1 MVPGRYVRERLTTSA
16 ALPHQF
22 PRTSMT
28 HPSSTPASPD
38 TPAAEPYE
46 KRWLALGVIAMTV
59 LLVILDA
66 TIVNIALPAV
76 SAPESQ
82 GGLDISA
89 ATQQWIV
96 TAYTLTFGGF
106 LLLGGRIADF
116 WGRKRTYLVG
126 AAGFAVASAIG
137 GLAQN
142 EAMLFGARAL
152 QGVFGALLAPASL
165 ALLTVLFTDPKERAK
180 AFGVYGA
187 IAGGGSAVGLLLGG
201 VLTEYADWRWCFW
214 VNLPVAL
221 LAIALAIPIVPE
233 SKAPG
238 ETKYDIPGAVV
249 ITLGLASIVYGFT
262 RVAEASQTNAAEAA
276 AANAQAAAQGTRTI
290 VTPESGWTDGP
301 AWVFIV
307 AGLVLVALFVV
318 LELRTRNPLL
328 PMRIVLDRNRGG
340 AYLTS
345 TLVGA
350 GLIGAFFFLS
360 LYFQQVLAYTP
371 VQAGLASLPTTLGV
385 FVSAGAAS
393 VLTPRIGPKPLMVAG
408 GLLAAAG
415 RFTLSFVGLDTSFWT
430 LPFPGQL
437 LLGLG
442 LGFTFVP
449 LSNLALVGVGESDA
463 GAASAVL
470 NATQQV
476 GASIGTAV
484 LASLSVGAIS
494 AFTADALT
502 SGANPQ
508 DPAVGLQGQVEGYT
522 TAFIWPAG
530 LLVAGAVVAG
540 LLIKATKD
548 DIPAGDAP
556 VHVG

>member
-1 MVPGRYVRERLTTSA
+1 MTQPQTSPTGA
-16 ALPHQF
+16 DGAG
-22 PRTSMT
+22 T
-28 HPSSTPASPD
+28 D
-38 TPAAEPYE
+38 EPYE

-76 SAPESQ
+76 TDDL
-82 GGLDISA
+82 GISS

-126 AAGFAVASAIG
+126 AAGFAIASALG

-221 LAIALAIPIVPE
+221 LAVVLAVPIVPE

-238 ETKYDIPGAVV
+238 DTKYDIPGAVL

-262 RVAEASQTNAAEAA
+262 RVAEASQTNSMEAAEA
-276 AANAQAAAQGTRTI
+276 NARAMASGSPL
-290 VTPESGWTDGP
+290 VSPESGWSDGP
-301 AWVFIV
+301 AWAFIV

-318 LELRTRNPLL
+318 VEMRARNPLL

-360 LYFQQVLAYTP
+360 LYFQQVLGYEP
-371 VQAGLASLPTTLGV
+371 VHAGLASLPVTLGV
-385 FVSAGAAS
+385 FISAGAAS
-393 VLTPRIGPKPLMVAG
+393 ALVPRIGPKPLMVLG
-408 GLLAAAG
+408 GLLAAG
-415 RFTLSFVGLDTSFWT
+415 GLFTLSFVGVDTGFWQ
-430 LPFPGQL
+430 LPFPGQI

-449 LSNLALVGVGESDA
+449 LSNLALVGAGVHDA
-463 GAASAVL
+463 GAASAML

-484 LASLSVGAIS
+484 LASLSVAAIS
-494 AFTADALT
+494 NYTADALT
-502 SGANPQ
+502 SGGNPQ
-508 DPAVGLQGQVEGYT
+508 DPTLGLTAQVEGYT
-522 TAFIWPAG
+522 TAFTWASV
-530 LLVAGAVVAG
+530 LLVLGALVSAF
-540 LLIKATKD
+540 LIKATKED
-548 DIPAGDAP
+548 LPAGDAV

>member
-1 MVPGRYVRERLTTSA
+1 MTDPTST
-16 ALPHQF
+16 
-22 PRTSMT
+22 R
-28 HPSSTPASPD
+28 ASG
-38 TPAAEPYE
+38 AGHVGEEPYPR
-46 KRWLALGVIAMTV
+46 RWLALGVIAMTV

-76 SAPESQ
+76 SADL
-82 GGLDISA
+82 GITA

-126 AAGFAVASAIG
+126 AAGFAIASALG
-137 GLAQN
+137 GIAQN
-142 EAMLFGARAL
+142 EGMLFAARAL

-221 LAIALAIPIVPE
+221 LAVVLAIPIVPE

-238 ETKYDIPGAVV
+238 DTRYDIPGAVLV
-249 ITLGLASIVYGFT
+249 TLGLASIVYGFT
-262 RVAEASQTNAAEAA
+262 RVAEASQTNSIAAAEA
-276 AANAQAAAQGTRTI
+276 NARAAAQGSPTL
-290 VTPESGWTDGP
+290 VTPESGWTDGL

-307 AGLVLVALFVV
+307 GGLVLLALFVL

-360 LYFQQVLAYTP
+360 LYFQQVLGYEP
-371 VQAGLASLPTTLGV
+371 VVAGLASLPTTLGV
-385 FVSAGAAS
+385 FISAGAAS
-393 VLTPRIGPKPLMVAG
+393 ALVPRVGPKPLMVLG

-415 RFTLSFVGLDTSFWT
+415 LFTLSFVGLDTGFWQ

-449 LSNLALVGVGESDA
+449 LSNLALVGAGEHDA
-463 GAASAVL
+463 GAASAML

-494 AFTADALT
+494 AYTADALT

-508 DPAVGLQGQVEGYT
+508 DPALGLTAQVEGYT
-522 TAFIWPAG
+522 TAFTWAAG
-530 LLVAGAVVAG
+530 LLVLGAVVAAV
-540 LLIKATKD
+540 LIKATKD
-548 DIPAGDAP
+548 DLPAEGDAV